1 MSKTQDQTFV
11 NTFIGIIVLLALIA
25 LVLAGL
31 SHYTGGTITHQADQ
45 RAEHERERVLQ
56 AIAPVGKVAIA
67 GRDEAPGTVEDE
79 DVDPDEAVAEADD
92 VDEAPEE
99 EDRPAFDPEVAQQ
112 INEAA
117 CMACHASGVAGS
129 PVTGE
134 EGEWAPRLDERG
146 LDGLVEN
153 VISGMGAMPPRGG
166 ADADDTELRWV
177 VIWMLEESGLEVD
190 Y

>member
-11 NTFIGIIVLLALIA
+11 NTFIGIIILLALIA
-25 LVLAGL
+25 LALAGL
-31 SHYTGGTITHQADQ
+31 SQYTGGTLGHVAEQ

-56 AIAPVGKVAIA
+56 AIAPVGQVAIA
-67 GRDEAPGTVEDE
+67 GRDEAPDVVED
-79 DVDPDEAVAEADD
+79 DVDPEVAEVEEPA
-92 VDEAPEE
+92 EPEE
-99 EDRPAFDPEVAQQ
+99 RPAFDAEVAQQ
-112 INEAA
+112 INQAA
-117 CMACHASGVAGS
+117 CMACHATGVAGS

-134 EGEWAPRLDERG
+134 EGEWAPRFEERG
-146 LDGLVEN
+146 LDGLVNN

-177 VIWMLEESGLEVD
+177 VIWMLEEAGLAVD